1 MSATDPDRF
10 AVFILTHGRPDNVIT
25 YNTLRRQ
32 GYTGDIYIIIDNE
45 DKTGDQYRKLYGD
58 KVIIF
63 DKAAI
68 AATFDEGDNF
78 ADRRAVI
85 YARNA
90 SFEIARRL
98 GIKYFLQLDD
108 DYSEFKYRIDDTE
121 QHPFDHYT
129 VRRHLDAVFAAMLE
143 FYIATP
149 AKSIATLQG
158 GDFFGGGEN
167 FGQHKRKCM
176 NTFFCSTDRPFHFV
190 GRINEDVNTYTTN
203 QRRGDLFMS
212 IPFIQMDQLQ
222 TQSNAGGMTD
232 LYLDSGTYIKSFYTI
247 MYAPSCARI
256 GTMGRTHRRL
266 HHIIDWEHT
275 APQII
280 AERHRRSPRQA
291 EEAAA

>member
-1 MSATDPDRF
+1 MIDSF

-32 GYTGDIYIIIDNE
+32 GYTGDIYIVIDNE
-45 DKTGDQYRKLYGD
+45 DKTAAQYRQIYGD

-63 DKAAI
+63 DKAAT

-98 GIKYFLQLDD
+98 EIKYFLQLDD
-108 DYSEFKYRIDDTE
+108 DYTNFDFRFDAEYRYCTE
-121 QHPFDHYT
+121 QILS
-129 VRRHLDAVFAAMLE
+129 LDAVFAAMLE
-143 FYIATP
+143 FYAAIP
-149 AKSIATLQG
+149 ARSVAFLQRGDLLG
-158 GDFFGGGEN
+158 GIKGGYSKTIRT
-167 FGQHKRKCM
+167 FRKCM

-203 QRRGDLFMS
+203 QRRGELFLS
-212 IPFIQMDQLQ
+212 INNVTINQVN
-222 TQSNAGGMTD
+222 TQQNAGGMTD
-232 LYLDSGTYIKSFYTI
+232 LYLDAGTYIKSFYTV
-247 MYAPSCARI
+247 MYAPSCMKIGSMGKTHQRI
-256 GTMGRTHRRL
+256 
-266 HHIIDWEHT
+266 HHAITWEHT
-275 APQII
+275 APKII